1 MDQAHDDVRDIP
13 VRYSRQVLFDGLGAK
28 GQRAL
33 IDATAVIVG
42 CGGLGCVQATLL
54 VRAGVG
60 RIRIIDRDLVE
71 ESNLQRQ
78 VLFDESDAR
87 ELRPKA
93 AAAAERLQAANSLV
107 TVEGIVEDLNSV
119 SASRLLEGADVILDA
134 ADNFD
139 TRYLINDYA
148 VATGTPWVYGACVA
162 SYGMTFAVLPGDTPC
177 LRCVF
182 PDIPPGGAAA
192 SCDTAGVLGPIVGV
206 VASLQVAQALK
217 ILSGQPQLVDRRM
230 AVVDVWSN
238 ELETVELPVRDPLC
252 PCCGRGDRE
261 FLSGGR
267 SSETTSLCGRDAVQ
281 VRARPGT
288 SLDLET
294 LAVRLEPL
302 GSVRL
307 NRFLLRAAIDRYE
320 LTVFPD
326 GRAIVTGTDDP
337 AIAKS
342 VYARYV
348 GT

>member
-1 MDQAHDDVRDIP
+1 MEQTHGDLRGIP
-13 VRYSRQVLFDGLGAK
+13 ARYSRQVLFGGLAAE

-42 CGGLGCVQATLL
+42 CGGLGCLQATLL

-60 RIRIIDRDLVE
+60 RVRIIDRDLVE

-78 VLFDESDAR
+78 VLFDEADAR

-93 AAAAERLQAANSLV
+93 AAAAERLRTVNSLV
-107 TVEGIVEDLNSV
+107 TVEGLVEDLNSV
-119 SASRLLEGADVILDA
+119 TATRLLEGAGVVLDA

-139 TRYLINDYA
+139 TRYLVNDYA
-148 VATGTPWVYGACVA
+148 VATGTPWVYGACVS
-162 SYGMTFAVLPGDTPC
+162 SYGVAFAVLPGDTPC

-182 PDIPPGGAAA
+182 PHVPPAGAAA

-206 VASLQVAQALK
+206 VASLQVAEALK
-217 ILSGQPQLVDRRM
+217 VLSGQPRLVSRRM
-230 AVVDVWSN
+230 TVVDVWAN
-238 ELETVELPVRDPLC
+238 ELETVELPVRDPQC
-252 PCCGRGDRE
+252 PCCGQGDYE

-267 SSETTSLCGRDAVQ
+267 SSETTALCGRDAVQ

-294 LAVRLEPL
+294 LAARLAPL
-302 GSVRL
+302 GRVERT
-307 NRFLLRAAIDRYE
+307 RFLLRAAVDHYE

-326 GRAIVTGTDDP
+326 GRAIVAGTDDP